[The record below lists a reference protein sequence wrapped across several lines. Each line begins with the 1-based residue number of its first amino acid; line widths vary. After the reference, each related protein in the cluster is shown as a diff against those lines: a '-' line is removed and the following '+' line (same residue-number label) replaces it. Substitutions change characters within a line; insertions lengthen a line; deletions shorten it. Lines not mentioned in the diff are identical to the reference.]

1 MRKIAF
7 ILSSLTLLC
16 SVTVSADINTN
27 AVLKEKGLVD
37 QEGVNIPMKTDD
49 QNNKW
54 KVGYYDVKKGSPT
67 LIEWIPSQED
77 IAKWSQL
84 IQFQFFSFEN
94 NSLNPFNA
102 EQFTQNFFKILKEQ
116 FPNIQTKIIEQSD
129 NSVLLEWN
137 LPSESNGEPPQIEI
151 ARIISTK
158 NGLHRIAFTIKGTT
172 IDSKTKEEWINRLK
186 NITISA
192 SEAGASSAVTK
203 PVLVP
208 AKTANVAKKSSDK
221 DESEDEEESDEEDEE
236 EEEDD
241 EEEKTKSSDK
251 KVKAPAG
258 K

>member
-1 MRKIAF
+1 MRKIAI
-7 ILSSLTLLC
+7 ILSSLSLLC
-16 SVTVSADINTN
+16 SLTLSADINTN
-27 AVLKEKGLVD
+27 AVLKDKGLVD
-37 QEGVNIPMKTDD
+37 QEGVNIPISNDELK
-49 QNNKW
+49 NKW
-54 KVGYYDVKKGSPT
+54 KVGFYDVKKGSPT
-67 LIEWIPSQED
+67 LIEWVPANED
-77 IAKWSQL
+77 ISKWSQL

-94 NSLNPFNA
+94 NGLNPFNA

-116 FPNIQTKIIEQSD
+116 FPNIQTKIVEQSD

-137 LPSESNGEPPQIEI
+137 LPSESNGEPPQIEL

-192 SEAGASSAVTK
+192 SEAGTSAAVTK
-203 PVLVP
+203 PAP
-208 AKTANVAKKSSDK
+208 AAEKKSADE
-221 DESEDEEESDEEDEE
+221 DESEDD

-241 EEEKTKSSDK
+241 EEESEKSSHK
-251 KVKAPAG
+251 KVPAA